1 MMVAGEKVDRRVEEI
16 GAGSRVNVAIRV
28 RARTSCTFVIE
39 EESFCCLASAIIVLA
54 GPCVDVHGLK
64 EHIGFVDHV
73 SYTPNMS
80 FSVCA

>member
-16 GAGSRVNVAIRV
+16 GAGSRVNVAIHV

-54 GPCVDVHGLK
+54 GPCVDVHGAHWLRRPRF
-64 EHIGFVDHV
+64 I
-73 SYTPNMS
+73 YTEYVL
-80 FSVCA
+80 FRLCVTR